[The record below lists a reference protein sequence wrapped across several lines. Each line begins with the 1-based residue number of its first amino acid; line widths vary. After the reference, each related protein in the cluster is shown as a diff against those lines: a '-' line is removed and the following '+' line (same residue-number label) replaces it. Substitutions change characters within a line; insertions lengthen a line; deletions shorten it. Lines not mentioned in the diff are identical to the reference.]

1 MVTRHVAKQLPR
13 RFEIPRSER
22 RANGD
27 ASVSGFGVNDWQ
39 TLKNIMD
46 KTGCQIEVLAT
57 QDQTLAFLI
66 TGSDESFGHAK
77 DELTAQ
83 FRTRTQDVSI
93 PSVVPTPTTVQD
105 AVCYYYHIKYSSSC
119 RTPLDS
125 LACPCPQLLCKYLFI
140 GSVFPAN
147 SVKWIISKLKSGFDK
162 PTLLSFGD
170 AWVTSTWLEGC

>member
-1 MVTRHVAKQLPR
+1 MLILDCEKPLYINIIELVTQHVAKQLPR

-39 TLKNIMD
+39 KLKNIMD

-66 TGSDESFGHAK
+66 TGSDESFGNAK
-77 DELTAQ
+77 DELSAQ
-83 FRTRTQDVSI
+83 FQTRTQDVSI

-105 AVCYYYHIKYSSSC
+105 AVCYYYSQHWVLKPWIK
-119 RTPLDS
+119 RPR
-125 LACPCPQLLCKYLFI
+125 
-140 GSVFPAN
+140 
-147 SVKWIISKLKSGFDK
+147 
-162 PTLLSFGD
+162 
-170 AWVTSTWLEGC
+170 WV